1 MKLRLFGKEKG
12 HTFVAG
18 FGKHWHPMA
27 CDRIRW
33 LALACDCMR
42 WHTTASSRK
51 PSSQCPTPKMKPN
64 TFAMPLAI
72 MPTTEKM
79 ACVTV

>member
-18 FGKHWHPMA
+18 FGKHWHAMA

-33 LALACDCMR
+33 HPMASDGMR
-42 WHTTASSRK
+42 WHATASSRK
-51 PSSQCPTPKMKPN
+51 PLSQCPTPKMKPN
-64 TFAMPLAI
+64 TLTIPLAI
-72 MPTTEKM
+72 MPTIEKM
-79 ACVTV
+79 A

>member
-18 FGKHWHPMA
+18 FGKHWLPMA
-27 CDRIRW
+27 CVGIRS
-33 LALACDCMR
+33 
-42 WHTTASSRK
+42 HEIASIRT
-51 PSSQCPTPKMKPN
+51 PWSQRPAPIMKPN
-64 TFAMPLAI
+64 TLTITLVI
-72 MPTTEKM
+72 MPNTERM